1 MWLCTV
7 WMCACRGAAMADS
20 SGWGLCVWGGG
31 GGGSAIALCVLT
43 YVGVGHG
50 WSAEEGQP

>member
-1 MWLCTV
+1 
-7 WMCACRGAAMADS
+7 MADS
-20 SGWGLCVWGGG
+20 SGWGLCVWVCVGGV
-31 GGGSAIALCVLT
+31 SAIALCVHT